1 MFVTRKKFNKAV
13 VGLIQMS
20 AALRAGLDLAE
31 ARITKLEDRLAALEA
46 NADPLVS
53 VSVDEHGLVGFGLL
67 PPHESSTTTLAR
79 RFVSVRDVLGGI
91 CAATGVQLTF
101 SRKLQ

>member
-1 MFVTRKKFNKAV
+1 MFVTRKALYRAV
-13 VGLIQMS
+13 EGLAQV
-20 AALRAGLDLAE
+20 AVYLNARLTRAE
-31 ARITKLEDRLAALEA
+31 ARIAELEQRLAALEA

-79 RFVSVRDVLGGI
+79 RFVSVRDLLGGI

>member
-1 MFVTRKKFNKAV
+1 MFVMRKTFDRLMQFTAI
-13 VGLIQMS
+13 L
-20 AALRAGLDLAE
+20 LDRLQRAE
-31 ARITKLEDRLAALEA
+31 ARVAEMEQRLAALES
-46 NADPLVS
+46 NTDPLVS
-53 VSVDEHGLVGFGLL
+53 VSVDEHGVVGFALL
-67 PPHESSTTTLAR
+67 PPHEASTSTLAR